1 MATEAHGEVTSA
13 EYIQHHLT
21 NLVCGK
27 TESHGWTCD
36 PHYANEMGFWA
47 FHVDSLGWSVFLGFL
62 FIGLFRFGIPKLS
75 TEAPTGIQNFV
86 NDNVQSIFTSAKNNL
101 IGPMALTVLVW
112 VFLMNL
118 MDLIPVDYLP
128 ELAKGV
134 GVEYFK
140 VVPTTDPNI
149 TLGMALAVFILII
162 FYSIKIKGLKGFL
175 AELTLHPFGK
185 YLLPV
190 NLVLEGVNLISGN
203 SIWEKEL
210 NREYGWNKT
219 IQLNDST
226 ILIAASGLH
235 TVNIKNGSG
244 WDFNLVTGQK
254 DYKETIAKN
263 VAGITIGIL
272 TGTYITSSGPNVVR
286 EIISNII
293 IDSSEIYIASKES
306 ISKINKVNGKII
318 WSPVFTTAITAE

>member
-1 MATEAHGEVTSA
+1 MASEAHAQTSQ

-27 TESHGWTCD
+27 TNNHGWTCD
-36 PHYANEMGFWA
+36 SHYASDMTFWS
-47 FHVDSLGWSVFLGFL
+47 FNVDSLGWSVFLGVVFVA
-62 FIGLFRFGIPKLS
+62 LFRFSIPKLS
-75 TEAPTGIQNFV
+75 SSTEAPSGLQNFV
-86 NDNVQSIFTSAKNNL
+86 EMCVEFVNENTQSIFTSTKNNL

-128 ELAKGV
+128 ELAKGA
-134 GVEYFK
+134 GLEYFK

-190 NLVLEGVNLISGN
+190 NLVLEGVNLIAKPISLGLRLFGN
-203 SIWEKEL
+203 LYAGEMIF
-210 NREYGWNKT
+210 
-219 IQLNDST
+219 
-226 ILIAASGLH
+226 ILIALMLTFSSISVGLLGVGLH
-235 TVNIKNGSG
+235 LIWALFHVLILALQAFIFMVLTIVY
-244 WDFNLVTGQK
+244 LAMAH
-254 DYKETIAKN
+254 ET
-263 VAGITIGIL
+263 
-272 TGTYITSSGPNVVR
+272 
-286 EIISNII
+286 E
-293 IDSSEIYIASKES
+293 DH
-306 ISKINKVNGKII
+306 
-318 WSPVFTTAITAE
+318 